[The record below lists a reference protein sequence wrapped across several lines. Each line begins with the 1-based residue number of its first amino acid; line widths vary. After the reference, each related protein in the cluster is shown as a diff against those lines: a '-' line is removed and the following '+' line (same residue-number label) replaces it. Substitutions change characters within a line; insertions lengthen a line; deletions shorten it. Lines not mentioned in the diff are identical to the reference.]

1 MKKIHGLFPNNE
13 NKQKGSLK
21 QNYKKFADFQCQL
34 MPEVNR
40 LYLHHGPIDII
51 AHVDGPEKIRSD
63 LYECAK
69 KRFSTVLEELVS
81 ELDLLKLPFSEVYK
95 EPQGRIARKML
106 NAVRGSGAFIT
117 PMAAVAG
124 AVAEEILGTM
134 VNQAKSKV
142 SCLEK
147 IRRMY
152 VNNGGDISFWL
163 NYGSAFTIGVVDN
176 PQRPEL
182 NTKVCLPYESPVR
195 GLATSG
201 WRGRSQSLGIA
212 DAVTVLAP
220 SSACADAAA
229 TMIANN
235 VNIEHP
241 GIIKKPACDVKDDSD
256 LGMHPVTVKVPLLPE
271 KEVSRALRNGAEY
284 AKDLIRKDKIQS
296 AYLSMQKQTLVIEN
310 T

>member
-1 MKKIHGLFPNNE
+1 
-13 NKQKGSLK
+13 
-21 QNYKKFADFQCQL
+21 
-34 MPEVNR
+34 MPQENR

-51 AHVDGPEKIRSD
+51 AYVDGPEEIRRD

-81 ELDLLKLPFSEVYK
+81 ELKLLKLAFSEVNP
-95 EPQGRIARKML
+95 EPKGRIARKMF
-106 NAVRGSGAFIT
+106 NAVRGAGTFIT

-124 AVAEEILGTM
+124 AVAEEILETM
-134 VNQAKSKV
+134 LDQAKSHV
-142 SCLEK
+142 SFLEK

-176 PQRPEL
+176 PIRPEL
-182 NTKVCLPYESPVR
+182 NTKVCLPYESAVR

-212 DAVTVLAP
+212 DAVTVLSS

-229 TMIANN
+229 TLIANN

-241 GIIKKPACDVKDDSD
+241 GIIRKPACDVKDDSD
-256 LGMHPVTVKVPLLPE
+256 LGIHPVTVNVPFLSE
-271 KEVSRALRNGAEY
+271 KEVSWALRNGAES
-284 AKDLIRKDKIQS
+284 AKALIRKNKIQS
-296 AYLSMQKQTLVIEN
+296 AYLSMQEQTLVIEN

>member
-1 MKKIHGLFPNNE
+1 
-13 NKQKGSLK
+13 
-21 QNYKKFADFQCQL
+21 
-34 MPEVNR
+34 MPEENR

-51 AHVDGPEKIRSD
+51 AHVDGPDEIRSD
-63 LYECAK
+63 LYEFAK

-81 ELDLLKLPFSEVYK
+81 ELDLLKLPWGEVHP
-95 EPQGRIARKML
+95 EPQGSIARKMY
-106 NAVRGSGAFIT
+106 NAVRGSGEFFT

-124 AVAEEILGTM
+124 AVAEEILETM
-134 VNQAKSKV
+134 LNQARSKV
-142 SCLEK
+142 SYIGK

-163 NYGSAFTIGVVDN
+163 NYGSVFTIGVVDN

-182 NTKVCLPYESPVR
+182 NAKVCLSYESPVR

-220 SSACADAAA
+220 STSFADAAA
-229 TMIANN
+229 TLIANN
-235 VNIEHP
+235 VNIEHS
-241 GIIKKPACDVKDDSD
+241 GIIKIPACDVKDDSD
-256 LGMHPVTVKVPLLPE
+256 LGMHLVTVKVPLLSE
-271 KEVSRALRNGAEY
+271 KEVSRALRNGAES
-284 AKDLIRKDKIQS
+284 AKALIRKDKIQS

>member
-1 MKKIHGLFPNNE
+1 
-13 NKQKGSLK
+13 
-21 QNYKKFADFQCQL
+21 
-34 MPEVNR
+34 MPQENR

-51 AHVDGPEKIRSD
+51 AHVDGPDEIRRD

-81 ELDLLKLPFSEVYK
+81 ELKLLKLPISEVNP
-95 EPQGRIARKML
+95 EPKGRIARKMF
-106 NAVRGSGAFIT
+106 NAVRGSGTFIT

-124 AVAEEILGTM
+124 AVAEEILETM
-134 VNQAKSKV
+134 LNQAKSDV

-176 PQRPEL
+176 PLRPEL
-182 NTKVCLPYESPVR
+182 NTKVCLPYESAVR

-212 DAVTVLAP
+212 DSVTVLSS

-229 TMIANN
+229 TLIANN

-241 GIIKKPACDVKDDSD
+241 GIIRKPACDVKDDSD
-256 LGMHPVTVKVPLLPE
+256 LGMHPVTVNVPFLSE
-271 KEVSRALRNGAEY
+271 KEVSWALRNGAES
-284 AKDLIRKDKIQS
+284 AKALIRKNKIQS
-296 AYLSMQKQTLVIEN
+296 AYLSMQEQTLVIEN

>member
-1 MKKIHGLFPNNE
+1 
-13 NKQKGSLK
+13 
-21 QNYKKFADFQCQL
+21 
-34 MPEVNR
+34 MPQENR

-51 AHVDGPEKIRSD
+51 AYVDGPEKIRSD
-63 LYECAK
+63 LYKCAK

-81 ELDLLKLPFSEVYK
+81 ELHLLKLPWSEVHP
-95 EPQGRIARKML
+95 ELQGRIARKMF
-106 NAVRGSGAFIT
+106 NAVSGEGTFIT

-124 AVAEEILGTM
+124 AVAEEILETM
-134 VNQAKSKV
+134 LNRAKSDV
-142 SCLEK
+142 SCLGK

-163 NYGSAFTIGVVDN
+163 NYGTVFTIGVVEN
-176 PQRPEL
+176 PLRPEL
-182 NTKVCLPYESPVR
+182 NTKVCLPYESTVR

-212 DAVTVLAP
+212 DAVTVLSS

-229 TMIANN
+229 TLIANS

-241 GIIKKPACDVKDDSD
+241 GIIRKPACDVKDNSD
-256 LGMHPVTVKVPLLPE
+256 LGMHQVTVKVPFLPE
-271 KEVSRALRNGAEY
+271 KEVSLALRNGAES
-284 AKDLIRKDKIQS
+284 AKALIRKNKIQS
-296 AYLSMQKQTLVIEN
+296 AYLSMQEQTLVIEN

>member
-1 MKKIHGLFPNNE
+1 M
-13 NKQKGSLK
+13 
-21 QNYKKFADFQCQL
+21 
-34 MPEVNR
+34 
-40 LYLHHGPIDII
+40 YLHHGPIDII
-51 AHVDGPEKIRSD
+51 AHVDGPEDITNY

-81 ELDLLKLPFSEVYK
+81 ELGLLKLPWSEVLPD
-95 EPQGRIARKML
+95 PQGRIARKMF

-124 AVAEEILGTM
+124 AVAEEILETM
-134 VNQAKSKV
+134 VNHAKSEV
-142 SCLEK
+142 SGLEK
-147 IRRMY
+147 ICRMY

-176 PQRPEL
+176 PIRPEL

-212 DAVTVLAP
+212 DAVTVL
-220 SSACADAAA
+220 SSSSSSADAAA
-229 TMIANN
+229 TLIANN

-241 GIIKKPACDVKDDSD
+241 GIIRKPACDVKDDSD
-256 LGMHPVTVKVPLLPE
+256 LGMHPVTVNVPFLHE
-271 KEVSRALRNGAEY
+271 KEVSKALRKGAES
-284 AKDLIRKDKIQS
+284 AKALIRENKIQS
-296 AYLSMQKQTLVIEN
+296 AYLSMQEQTLVIEN
-310 T
+310 S

>member
-1 MKKIHGLFPNNE
+1 M
-13 NKQKGSLK
+13 K
-21 QNYKKFADFQCQL
+21 QNYKKFTDFQSPL
-34 MPEVNR
+34 MREENR

-51 AHVDGPEKIRSD
+51 AHVDGPEEIRRD

-81 ELDLLKLPFSEVYK
+81 ELKLLKLPFSEVNP
-95 EPQGRIARKML
+95 EPKGRIARKMF
-106 NAVRGSGAFIT
+106 NAVRGAGTFIT

-124 AVAEEILGTM
+124 AVAEEILETM
-134 VNQAKSKV
+134 LNQAKSEV
-142 SCLEK
+142 SYLEK

-176 PQRPEL
+176 PLRPEL
-182 NTKVCLPYESPVR
+182 NTKVCLPYESAVR

-212 DAVTVLAP
+212 DAVTVLSS

-229 TMIANN
+229 TLIANN

-241 GIIKKPACDVKDDSD
+241 GIIRKPACDVKDDSD
-256 LGMHPVTVKVPLLPE
+256 LGMHPVTVNVPFLSE
-271 KEVSRALRNGAEY
+271 KEVSWALRNGAES
-284 AKDLIRKDKIQS
+284 AKALIRKNKIQS
-296 AYLSMQKQTLVIEN
+296 AYLSMQEQTLVIEN

>member
-1 MKKIHGLFPNNE
+1 
-13 NKQKGSLK
+13 
-21 QNYKKFADFQCQL
+21 
-34 MPEVNR
+34 

-51 AHVDGPEKIRSD
+51 AHVDGPEEIRND

-81 ELDLLKLPFSEVYK
+81 ELDLLKLPWSEVHR
-95 EPQGRIARKML
+95 EPKGRIARKMF
-106 NAVRGSGAFIT
+106 NAVRGSRAFIT

-124 AVAEEILGTM
+124 AVAEEILETM
-134 VNQAKSKV
+134 LNQAKSEV
-142 SCLEK
+142 SYLEK

-176 PQRPEL
+176 PQRPEM

-212 DAVTVLAP
+212 DTVTVLAS

-229 TMIANN
+229 TLIANS

-241 GIIKKPACDVKDDSD
+241 GIIRKPACDVKDDSD
-256 LGMHPVTVKVPLLPE
+256 LGMHPVTVKVPFLHQ
-271 KEVSRALRNGAEY
+271 KEVSQALQNGAES
-284 AKDLIRKDKIQS
+284 AKALIRKNKIQS

-310 T
+310 N

>member
-1 MKKIHGLFPNNE
+1 M
-13 NKQKGSLK
+13 K
-21 QNYKKFADFQCQL
+21 QNYKKFTDFQCQFL
-34 MPEVNR
+34 PQENR
-40 LYLHHGPIDII
+40 LYLNHGPIDII

-63 LYECAK
+63 LYKCTK

-81 ELDLLKLPFSEVYK
+81 ELHLLKLPWSEVHP
-95 EPQGRIARKML
+95 EPKGRIARKMFK
-106 NAVRGSGAFIT
+106 AVRGAGTFIT

-124 AVAEEILGTM
+124 AVAEEILETM
-134 VNQAKSKV
+134 LNHAKYEV
-142 SCLEK
+142 SCLER

-163 NYGSAFTIGVVDN
+163 NYGSAFKIGVVDN

-182 NTKVCLPYESPVR
+182 KTKICLPYESPVR

-212 DAVTVLAP
+212 DAVTVLAS
-220 SSACADAAA
+220 SSACADVAA
-229 TMIANN
+229 TLIANN

-241 GIIKKPACDVKDDSD
+241 GIIRKPACDVKDDSD
-256 LGMHPVTVKVPLLPE
+256 LGMCPVTVKVPFLPK
-271 KEVSRALRNGAEY
+271 KEVSRALRNGAES
-284 AKDLIRKDKIQS
+284 AKALIRKNKIQS

>member
-1 MKKIHGLFPNNE
+1 
-13 NKQKGSLK
+13 
-21 QNYKKFADFQCQL
+21 
-34 MPEVNR
+34 MPEENR

-63 LYECAK
+63 LYKCAK

-81 ELDLLKLPFSEVYK
+81 ELALLKLPWNEVHP
-95 EPQGRIARKML
+95 EPQGRIARKMF
-106 NAVRGSGAFIT
+106 NAVGGTGAFIT

-124 AVAEEILGTM
+124 AVAEEILETM
-134 VNQAKSKV
+134 LNQAKSDV

-176 PQRPEL
+176 PIRPEL

-212 DAVTVLAP
+212 DAVTVLAS
-220 SSACADAAA
+220 SSASADAAA
-229 TMIANN
+229 TLIANN

-241 GIIKKPACDVKDDSD
+241 GIIRKPACDVKDDSD
-256 LGMHPVTVKVPLLPE
+256 LGMHPVTVNVPFLHE
-271 KEVSRALRNGAEY
+271 KEVYRALRNGAES
-284 AKDLIRKDKIQS
+284 AKSLIREKKIQS
-296 AYLSMQKQTLVIEN
+296 AYLSMQEQTLVIEN
-310 T
+310 Y

>member
-1 MKKIHGLFPNNE
+1 M
-13 NKQKGSLK
+13 
-21 QNYKKFADFQCQL
+21 
-34 MPEVNR
+34 
-40 LYLHHGPIDII
+40 
-51 AHVDGPEKIRSD
+51 
-63 LYECAK
+63 
-69 KRFSTVLEELVS
+69 
-81 ELDLLKLPFSEVYK
+81 KLPWSEVHP
-95 EPQGRIARKML
+95 EPQGRIARKMF
-106 NAVRGSGAFIT
+106 NAVRGASAFIT

-124 AVAEEILGTM
+124 AVAEEILETM
-134 VNQAKSKV
+134 LNQAKSDV

-176 PQRPEL
+176 PLRPEL

-212 DAVTVLAP
+212 DAVTVLAS

-229 TMIANN
+229 TLIANN

-241 GIIKKPACDVKDDSD
+241 GIIRKPACDVKDDSD
-256 LGMHPVTVKVPLLPE
+256 LGMHPVTVNVPFLSE
-271 KEVSRALRNGAEY
+271 KEVSWALRNGAES
-284 AKDLIRKDKIQS
+284 AKALIRKNKIQS
-296 AYLSMQKQTLVIEN
+296 AYLSMQEQTLVIEN

>member
-1 MKKIHGLFPNNE
+1 MKQYYKKI
-13 NKQKGSLK
+13 S
-21 QNYKKFADFQCQL
+21 DFQCQL
-34 MPEVNR
+34 MPQENR

-51 AHVDGPEKIRSD
+51 AHVDGSEKIRSN
-63 LYECAK
+63 LYKCAK

-81 ELDLLKLPFSEVYK
+81 ELDLLKLPWSEVHP
-95 EPQGRIARKML
+95 EPQGRIARKMF
-106 NAVRGSGAFIT
+106 NAVRGTGAFIT

-124 AVAEEILGTM
+124 AVAEEILETM
-134 VNQAKSKV
+134 LNQAKSKA
-142 SCLEK
+142 SCFEK

-163 NYGSAFTIGVVDN
+163 NYGSSFTIGVVDN

-201 WRGRSQSLGIA
+201 WRGRSHSLGIA

-235 VNIEHP
+235 VNIEYP
-241 GIIKKPACDVKDDSD
+241 GIIRKPASDVKDDSD
-256 LGMHPVTVKVPLLPE
+256 LGMRPVTVKVPQLPE
-271 KEVSRALRNGAEY
+271 KEVSRALQNGAEL
-284 AKDLIRKDKIQS
+284 AKALIRAEKIHS
-296 AYLSMQKQTLVIEN
+296 AYLSMQEQTIIVEN
-310 T
+310 S

>member
-1 MKKIHGLFPNNE
+1 M
-13 NKQKGSLK
+13 K
-21 QNYKKFADFQCQL
+21 QNYKKFTDFQSPL
-34 MPEVNR
+34 MREENR

-63 LYECAK
+63 LYKCAK

-81 ELDLLKLPFSEVYK
+81 ELDLLKLPWSEVHP
-95 EPQGRIARKML
+95 EPQGRIARKMF
-106 NAVRGSGAFIT
+106 NAVRGTGAFIT

-124 AVAEEILGTM
+124 AVAEEILETM
-134 VNQAKSKV
+134 LDQAKSHV

-176 PQRPEL
+176 PIRPEL

-212 DAVTVLAP
+212 DAVTVLSS
-220 SSACADAAA
+220 SSASADAAA
-229 TMIANN
+229 TLIANN

-241 GIIKKPACDVKDDSD
+241 GIIRKPACDVKDDSD
-256 LGMHPVTVKVPLLPE
+256 LGMHPVTVNVPFLHE
-271 KEVSRALRNGAEY
+271 KEVSKALQKGAES
-284 AKDLIRKDKIQS
+284 AKVLIRENKIQS
-296 AYLSMQKQTLVIEN
+296 AYLSMQEQILVIEN
-310 T
+310 S

>member
-1 MKKIHGLFPNNE
+1 
-13 NKQKGSLK
+13 
-21 QNYKKFADFQCQL
+21 
-34 MPEVNR
+34 MPQENR

-51 AHVDGPEKIRSD
+51 AHVDGPDKIRSD
-63 LYECAK
+63 LYKCAK

-81 ELDLLKLPFSEVYK
+81 ELDLLKLPWSEVHP
-95 EPQGRIARKML
+95 EPQGRIARKMF
-106 NAVRGSGAFIT
+106 NAVRGTGAFIT

-124 AVAEEILGTM
+124 AVAEEILETM
-134 VNQAKSKV
+134 LNQAKSDV

-147 IRRMY
+147 ISRMY

-163 NYGSAFTIGVVDN
+163 NYGSSFTIGVVDN

-212 DAVTVLAP
+212 DAVTVLAR

-235 VNIEHP
+235 VNIEYP
-241 GIIKKPACDVKDDSD
+241 GIIRKPASDVKDDSD
-256 LGMHPVTVKVPLLPE
+256 LGMHPVTVKVPQLPE
-271 KEVSRALRNGAEY
+271 KEVSRALQNGAEI
-284 AKDLIRKDKIQS
+284 AKALIRAVKIQS
-296 AYLSMQKQTLVIEN
+296 AYLSMQEQILIVEN
-310 T
+310 S

>member
-1 MKKIHGLFPNNE
+1 MRE
-13 NKQKGSLK
+13 
-21 QNYKKFADFQCQL
+21 
-34 MPEVNR
+34 ENR

-51 AHVDGPEKIRSD
+51 AHVDGPEEIRRD

-81 ELDLLKLPFSEVYK
+81 ELKLLKLPISEVNP
-95 EPQGRIARKML
+95 EPKGRIARKMF
-106 NAVRGSGAFIT
+106 NAVRGAGTFIT

-124 AVAEEILGTM
+124 AVAEEILETM
-134 VNQAKSKV
+134 LNQAKSDV

-176 PQRPEL
+176 PLRPEL
-182 NTKVCLPYESPVR
+182 NTKVCLPYESAVR

-212 DAVTVLAP
+212 DAVTVLSS

-229 TMIANN
+229 TLIANN

-241 GIIKKPACDVKDDSD
+241 GIIRKPACDVKDDSD
-256 LGMHPVTVKVPLLPE
+256 LGMHPVTVNVPFLSE
-271 KEVSRALRNGAEY
+271 KEVSWALLNGAES
-284 AKDLIRKDKIQS
+284 AKELIRKNKIQS
-296 AYLSMQKQTLVIEN
+296 AYLSMQEQTLVIEN

>member
-1 MKKIHGLFPNNE
+1 
-13 NKQKGSLK
+13 
-21 QNYKKFADFQCQL
+21 
-34 MPEVNR
+34 MPQENR

-51 AHVDGPEKIRSD
+51 AHVEGPKEIRSD

-81 ELDLLKLPFSEVYK
+81 ELDLLKLPWSEVHR
-95 EPQGRIARKML
+95 EPKGRIARKMF
-106 NAVRGSGAFIT
+106 NAVRGSRAFIT

-124 AVAEEILGTM
+124 AVAEEILETM
-134 VNQAKSKV
+134 LNHAKSEV
-142 SCLEK
+142 SYLEK

-176 PQRPEL
+176 PQRPEM

-212 DAVTVLAP
+212 DAVTVLSS

-229 TMIANN
+229 TLIANS

-241 GIIKKPACDVKDDSD
+241 GIIRKPACDVKDDSD
-256 LGMHPVTVKVPLLPE
+256 LGMHPVTVKVPFLHE
-271 KEVSRALRNGAEY
+271 KEVSQALQNGAET
-284 AKDLIRKDKIQS
+284 AKALIRKNKIQS
-296 AYLSMQKQTLVIEN
+296 AYLSMQKQALVIEN